1 MEEAGEFKPEL
12 MKAIFD
18 QGVSVIVCSLMHVF
32 SEIVVRN

>member
-18 QGVSVIVCSLMHVF
+18 QGVSVIVLLFVNAC
-32 SEIVVRN
+32 VRRHSG